1 MLLSP
6 RYRSFVVSLGCL
18 IAAIGCAGKRSA
30 KDLGNIYDSLA
41 QAPDYERNPVIVIPG
56 ILGSRLVE
64 EESRRVVWG
73 TIDSRSTNPNDPEIA
88 ALLASPMVEGA
99 PLASL
104 RDNVVSDG
112 PLARLKIRFLG
123 IPIQVNAY
131 EDILVTLGVGGY
143 RDPSREEVEYANDH
157 YNCFQFDFDWRR
169 DITESVVLLHEFI
182 QQQAEISREN
192 SKRRFGID
200 NPDIKFDIVAHSMG
214 SLVLRYYLR
223 YGTQP
228 LPEDGSLPELT
239 WEGAKYIE
247 RAIMIAPPNQ
257 GSTLTLKELLAGSKF
272 SSFLPIYPPAVLG
285 TMPAVYQLLPRT
297 RTGLVVQKQDPS
309 KTLDLFDP
317 AVWEEL
323 EWGLTAPDQDELL
336 QAMLP
341 DAPDRETRVRIA
353 NEHRRKCLIRA
364 KKLHAALD
372 LPATPPPGLQ
382 LHLFAGSSEPT
393 VEKMVVDMET
403 GEFEFPY
410 KVAGDGTVT
419 RTSAI
424 MVEEVPGQQPLP
436 RIYPIAWNSKTF
448 IPSDHLGLTR
458 HPIFVDNV
466 LSLLLESRDA
476 ADLAAIRSAYAIQSM
491 RKADVPPPL
500 EELPLIR

>member
-1 MLLSP
+1 MLLSR
-6 RYRSFVVSLGCL
+6 RYRSFLISLCCL
-18 IAAIGCAGKRSA
+18 IAATGCAGKRSS
-30 KDLGNIYDSLA
+30 KDLGNIYNSLA
-41 QAPDYERNPVIVIPG
+41 QAPDFERNPVIVIPG

-88 ALLASPMVEGA
+88 ALLATPMVEGA
-99 PLASL
+99 SLASL

-112 PLARLKIRFLG
+112 PLDRLKIRFLG
-123 IPIQVNAY
+123 IPIHVNAY
-131 EDILVTLGVGGY
+131 QDILDTLGVGGY
-143 RDPSREEVEYANDH
+143 RDPARGDIDYSDGH
-157 YNCFQFDFDWRR
+157 YNCFQFAFDWRR
-169 DITESVVLLHEFI
+169 DINESVMLLHEYVQNRAAI
-182 QQQAEISREN
+182 AREN
-192 SKRRFGID
+192 SQQRFGID
-200 NPDIKFDIVAHSMG
+200 NPEIKFDIVAHSMG
-214 SLVLRYYLR
+214 SLILRYYLR
-223 YGTQP
+223 YGPQP
-228 LPEDGSLPELT
+228 LPADGSLPQLT
-239 WEGAKYIE
+239 WEGARYIE

-309 KTLDLFDP
+309 KVVDVMDP
-317 AVWEEL
+317 AVWEQL
-323 EWGLTAPDQDELL
+323 QWGLTAPDQDELL

-341 DAPDRETRVRIA
+341 DAPDRESRVRIA
-353 NEHRRKCLIRA
+353 NEHRRKCLARA
-364 KKLHAALD
+364 KHLHAALD

-393 VEKMVVDMET
+393 VERMQVDMET
-403 GEFEFPY
+403 GEFEFTN

-424 MVEEVPGQQPLP
+424 MIEELPGQQPIP

-476 ADLAAIRSAYAIQSM
+476 ADLAAIRSAYAAQSL
-491 RKADVPPPL
+491 RQAAQQ
-500 EELPLIR
+500 EETSQAAEVR